1 MFQSQFYF
9 IYKDINNLLIAMSVF
24 FSHSCVEQAK
34 HDHTFIYVKLVVFN
48 LFTMQMIK
56 IRKEKEVNALV
67 FMYFRFETV
76 LGNLI
81 LAR

>member
-9 IYKDINNLLIAMSVF
+9 IYKDINNLLIAMSFF

-48 LFTMQMIK
+48 LFTMQMITNTK
-56 IRKEKEVNALV
+56 RKRSKRVSFHV
-67 FMYFRFETV
+67 F
-76 LGNLI
+76 
-81 LAR
+81 